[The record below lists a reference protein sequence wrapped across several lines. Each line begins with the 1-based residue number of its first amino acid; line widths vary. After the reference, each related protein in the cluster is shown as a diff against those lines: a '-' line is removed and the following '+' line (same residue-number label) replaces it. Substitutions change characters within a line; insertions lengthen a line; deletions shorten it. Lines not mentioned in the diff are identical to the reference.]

1 MIGNYV
7 SLLAIKAPSMLR
19 NITALQAHQ
28 SYNTDFKH
36 KLLYFSKKL
45 ACNILGLVK
54 VIQVSNRCLA
64 MAH

>member
-19 NITALQAHQ
+19 NITE
-28 SYNTDFKH
+28 
-36 KLLYFSKKL
+36 LLYFSKKL